1 MSSEMRYNGCK
12 PTSMMSDALLPRPSS
27 TVVLVRPSVG
37 APEVFMVKR
46 HARASFGSKFAF
58 PGGVLEDADAEVQDL
73 CEGVSAEQANKLLA
87 LESGGLEY
95 YSAAIRELFEES
107 GVLLAKH
114 GLSADRL
121 NTARVSLNAG
131 TLDWQRFAFESE
143 LTLQCDRLHYF
154 SFWITPVGAPKR
166 YSARFF
172 LAKVP
177 QAQEASH
184 DGGELT
190 ESCWMTAVDILAA
203 RKKKAMKLPYVTQ
216 KTLKRVAQL
225 ADTSAL
231 IAWAAACGE
240 RGVVCDQPAYRPE
253 EFA

>member
-1 MSSEMRYNGCK
+1 M
-12 PTSMMSDALLPRPSS
+12 
-27 TVVLVRPSVG
+27 VLVRPSGG

-58 PGGVLEDADAEVQDL
+58 PGGVLEDSDAKVQEL
-73 CEGVSAEQANKLLA
+73 CQGVSAEQANKVLT

-107 GVLLAKH
+107 GVLLADH
-114 GLSADRL
+114 TLSADRL
-121 NTARVSLNAG
+121 DAARAALNAG
-131 TLDWQRFAFESE
+131 TLDWYQFAVESE
-143 LTLQCDRLHYF
+143 LVLQCDRLHYF
-154 SFWITPVGAPKR
+154 SFWITPAGAPKR

-177 QAQEASH
+177 QAQAASH

-190 ESCWMTAVDILAA
+190 ESCWMTAEDILAA
-203 RKKKAMKLPYVTQ
+203 RKNKAMKLPYVTR
-216 KTLKRVAQL
+216 KTLKRVAKL

-231 IAWAAACGE
+231 IKWAAACGE

>member
-1 MSSEMRYNGCK
+1 MASNE
-12 PTSMMSDALLPRPSS
+12 PTPRPSS
-27 TVVLVRPSVG
+27 TVVLVRPSTG

-58 PGGVLEDADAEVQDL
+58 PGGVLEDSDAKVHEL
-73 CEGVSAEQANKLLA
+73 CQGVSAEQANKLLA

-107 GVLLAKH
+107 GVLLASH
-114 GLSADRL
+114 RLSAARL
-121 NTARVSLNAG
+121 NSARAALNAG
-131 TLDWQRFAFESE
+131 TLDWYQFALENE
-143 LTLQCDRLHYF
+143 LILQCDRLHYF

-172 LAKVP
+172 LAKVS
-177 QAQEASH
+177 QAQAASH

-190 ESCWMTAVDILAA
+190 ESCWMTAEDILAA
-203 RKKKAMKLPYVTQ
+203 RKNKAMKLPYVTR
-216 KTLKRVAQL
+216 KTLKRVAKL
-225 ADTSAL
+225 SDTAAL

-240 RGVVCDQPAYRPE
+240 RGVVCDQLAYRPE